1 MDAELNQF
9 VIYMTAER
17 NFSPLTIAL
26 YRREISE
33 FGEFL
38 RGEGLTAWDQ
48 ADRPVARRY
57 LAWLASKGIGKGSMA
72 RRVAEIRSFYRFMT
86 REGLLKVNPLAAL
99 RAPKI
104 EQLLPEF
111 LTPDETVALLTV
123 PDTSTPLGMRDRA
136 MLEMLYAGGIRVS
149 ELVGLK
155 MGDVTM
161 SQGEALVW
169 GKGAKERI
177 VLVGRPALA
186 SLQVYLT
193 EARPKLAG
201 GKAESAMFLNRLGQ
215 PFSVRGVQR
224 LLESAAKAAGLTKK
238 ITPHTLRHTF
248 ATHLLDGGAD
258 LRVVQELLGHANV
271 STTQIYTHVTQ
282 GHARAVYLRT
292 HPLARHTAEKEEVAG
307 QTARSDTDGG

>member
-1 MDAELNQF
+1 MESELNQF

-17 NFSPLTIAL
+17 NFSPLTIGV
-26 YRREISE
+26 YRREIEE

-38 RGEGLTAWDQ
+38 RSEGLTAWSQ
-48 ADRPVARRY
+48 ADRPVARKY
-57 LAWLASKGIGKGSMA
+57 LAWLGSRDIVKGSMA
-72 RRVAEIRSFYRFMT
+72 RRIAELHSFYRFMM
-86 REGLLKVNPLAAL
+86 REGLIKDNPLATM
-99 RAPKI
+99 RAPKT
-104 EQLLPEF
+104 EKLLPEF
-111 LTPDETVALLTV
+111 LTPVETVALLNV
-123 PDTSTPLGMRDRA
+123 PDTSTPLGLRDRA

-177 VLVGRPALA
+177 VLVGRPAIAALER
-186 SLQVYLT
+186 YLS
-193 EARPKLAG
+193 EGRPKLAG
-201 GKAESAMFLNRLGQ
+201 SQPEKAIFLNRLGK

-224 LLESAAKAAGLTKK
+224 LLEDAATAAGLTKN

-248 ATHLLDGGAD
+248 ATHLLNGGAD

-282 GHARAVYLRT
+282 SHARGVYMRS
-292 HPLARHTAEKEEVAG
+292 HPMARKAQPESSQPREMGSE
-307 QTARSDTDGG
+307 